1 MTMGCKTMSGYS
13 EIFEIADQ
21 LSDMAT
27 KCDAKPLDKMIKAAE
42 EVGKSWSGSW
52 WGYHS
57 RVYYKD
63 LRPVP
68 PGARFSKEWGF
79 MDTYFI
85 QETVGEWAEYEF
97 EGVVNAIHKMAGNP
111 NCRKVKEFAIQA
123 KTLFDESQARLL
135 SLLSPALQDHTT
147 DSFLNDIT
155 ENIKKKRIISESD
168 FILYMVPKGKVMSRD
183 INAIQAGIMTPP
195 HISIMAKVN
204 AIRSPFTACDE
215 LGKLA
220 RRVASH
226 LENLERRQRRE
237 ARIGIKVFIGH
248 GQSRVWKDLKDFIED
263 RLHLPWDEFNRIP
276 VAGVSTMAR
285 LSQML
290 DDSAIAFLIMTGED
304 EQADNKIH
312 ARMNV
317 VHEVGLFQGRLGFE
331 KAIVLLED
339 GCEEFSNIN
348 GLGQVRFPKGNIT
361 AAFEEIR
368 RVLERENL
376 IED

>member
-1 MTMGCKTMSGYS
+1 VW
-13 EIFEIADQ
+13 
-21 LSDMAT
+21 L
-27 KCDAKPLDKMIKAAE
+27 L
-42 EVGKSWSGSW
+42 
-52 WGYHS
+52 H
-57 RVYYKD
+57 YY
-63 LRPVP
+63 
-68 PGARFSKEWGF
+68 G
-79 MDTYFI
+79 
-85 QETVGEWAEYEF
+85 
-97 EGVVNAIHKMAGNP
+97 
-111 NCRKVKEFAIQA
+111 EFARKEDMLVEIDA
-123 KTLFDESQARLL
+123 
-135 SLLSPALQDHTT
+135 SLEMGVR
-147 DSFLNDIT
+147 NG
-155 ENIKKKRIISESD
+155 N
-168 FILYMVPKGKVMSRD
+168 YMAPKGKVMSRD
-183 INAIQAGIMTPP
+183 INATQAGFMTPP
-195 HISIMAKVN
+195 HIFVMAKVN

-226 LENLERRQRRE
+226 LENLEKRQRRE

-248 GQSRVWKDLKDFIED
+248 GQSRVWKDLKDFIQD

-276 VAGVSTMAR
+276 VAGVSNMAR

-290 DDSAIAFLIMTGED
+290 DDAAIAFLIMTGED